1 MGIQEVFSNFPF
13 VWRNP
18 LTRFPLES
26 TTDYC
31 RKLFYGSTVV
41 TIGLHDLYQSH
52 QSVNHEM
59 STFKFL
65 HADNIKFSLQT
76 EEVLGPLQFQICP
89 NETNRSSVI
98 SHQRPKRR
106 RTKKTLAVSL
116 TFNLQQ

>member
-1 MGIQEVFSNFPF
+1 MGIQEVFSNFPL

-18 LTRFPLES
+18 LTRFQLES

-41 TIGLHDLYQSH
+41 TIGLRDLYQSH

-65 HADNIKFSLQT
+65 HADKIKGVFLSVNPKT
-76 EEVLGPLQFQICP
+76 DF
-89 NETNRSSVI
+89 RSKNGFRVPFGKSKSGFLI
-98 SHQRPKRR
+98 W
-106 RTKKTLAVSL
+106 
-116 TFNLQQ
+116 

>member
-1 MGIQEVFSNFPF
+1 M
-13 VWRNP
+13 
-18 LTRFPLES
+18 RFPLES

-65 HADNIKFSLQT
+65 HADKIKFSLQN
-76 EEVLGPLQFQICP
+76 G
-89 NETNRSSVI
+89 RSPWPV
-98 SHQRPKRR
+98 
-106 RTKKTLAVSL
+106 AVSNMSKRDQSL
-116 TFNLQQ
+116 FSYFTPTAKKKKNEENISGKFNFQFTMIGCKISDPCNSS

>member
-41 TIGLHDLYQSH
+41 TIGLRHLYQSH

-59 STFKFL
+59 STFKISTRRQDKVFI
-65 HADNIKFSLQT
+65 AN
-76 EEVLGPLQFQICP
+76 G
-89 NETNRSSVI
+89 RSPWPV
-98 SHQRPKRR
+98 
-106 RTKKTLAVSL
+106 AVSNMSKRDQSL
-116 TFNLQQ
+116 FSYFTPTAKKKKKEENISGKF

>member
-1 MGIQEVFSNFPF
+1 MGIQEVFSNFPL

-52 QSVNHEM
+52 QM